1 MKNFGGYV
9 IAVSVII
16 LLGFMF
22 MSGSKKDNSESTN
35 KSANDMNSKKS
46 IDVNNQ
52 VSTTATNNKLIKEI
66 TSNGTGE
73 VAKDGDTVF
82 VNYIGK
88 LTDGT
93 EFDNSYKRGQSIEF
107 VLGSGQVI
115 KGWDEGIKGMK
126 IGEKATLT
134 IPPNLGYGE
143 RGSPPII
150 PSNATLIF
158 DVELVKIQ

>member
-9 IAVSVII
+9 VAVSALI

-22 MSGSKKDNSESTN
+22 MSGNNNNSVSPNNSSDNI
-35 KSANDMNSKKS
+35 NSK
-46 IDVNNQ
+46 NNTDINNK
-52 VSTTATNNKLIKEI
+52 VSTTTINNKLIKEI
-66 TSNGTGE
+66 TSDGTGE
-73 VAKDGDTVF
+73 KAKDGDTVS

-93 EFDNSYKRGQSIEF
+93 EFDNSYKRGQPIEF

-126 IGEKATLT
+126 IGEKARLT
-134 IPPNLGYGE
+134 IPPSLGYGE